1 MKVLFVGS
9 SSMGPRYIMGLLK
22 KNGHSASGIY
32 QGIDEYLC
40 GRASGFE
47 PPISLDKLIG
57 MAPDIIGFSV
67 DSSSYMKSVGMAEK
81 IKAVAPDAFI
91 IFGGVHATILPE
103 EVIARSPVDAV
114 CLGEGE
120 YPMLELCEAMETKNK
135 ITDIRNL
142 WIKDKDGAVHRNP
155 MRPYAQDL
163 DALEMDREG
172 LCYYGIF
179 SGRGCIGNCSFCNT
193 PAIKRAGAT
202 GRYLRKRSVDNVL
215 NEIAL
220 TLGINRRH
228 LLKKYIANPQNI
240 GLFHE
245 LLASLYKPSIRFK
258 DDSFLAKK
266 DWFIE
271 FARKFSKRF
280 PGLSYMCNA
289 RADEVDEE
297 VGEWLRR
304 SRCERVGI
312 GFECGNEEYRNN
324 ILKKNVTNEEI
335 VRCVDILKRNKVQV
349 LGQWIIGL
357 PGETVHN
364 AIESLQFSIKI
375 GDIPQVHIAQ
385 PYPKTEMHNQA
396 VQMGLIDE
404 KYIPESGVY
413 TDFIF
418 HKGEAEKAMRLIYNL
433 FSFKDLR
440 VPKDFDIFSHLG
452 RLRVFAGKKL
462 GDVLSDGLN

>member
-1 MKVLFVGS
+1 MKVIFVGS

-22 KNGHSASGIY
+22 KHCHSASGIY

-67 DSSSYMKSVGMAEK
+67 DSSSYMRSVDMAEK
-81 IKAVAPDAFI
+81 IKAAVPGAFI

-103 EVIARSPVDAV
+103 AVIAQRPVDAV

-120 YPMLELCEAMETKNK
+120 YPMLELCEAMKAKTD
-135 ITDIRNL
+135 ITNIRNL
-142 WIKDKDGAVHRNP
+142 WIKDKNGTVHRNP
-155 MRPYAQDL
+155 MRPYEQDL

-172 LCYYGIF
+172 LYYYGIF

-193 PAIKRAGAT
+193 PAIKRAGAS
-202 GRYLRKRSVDNVL
+202 GRYLRKRSVDKVL
-215 NEIAL
+215 DEITF
-220 TLGINRRH
+220 TLKINRRY
-228 LLKKYIANPQNI
+228 LLDKYMANPLNS
-240 GLFHE
+240 GLLYE
-245 LLASLYKPSIRFK
+245 LFAACYKPSIRFK

-271 FARKFSKRF
+271 FARKFAGRF
-280 PGLSYMCNA
+280 PGVSYMCNA
-289 RADEVDEE
+289 RADEVDED

-312 GFECGNEEYRNN
+312 GFECGNEKYRNN
-324 ILKKNVTNEEI
+324 ILKKNITNDKI
-335 VRCVDILKRNKVQV
+335 IRCVDILRRNKVQV

-357 PGETVHN
+357 PGETLHN
-364 AIESLQFSIKI
+364 AIESLQLSIKI

-385 PYPKTEMHNQA
+385 PFPRTEMHNQA

-404 KYIPESGVY
+404 RYIPESGVY
-413 TDFIF
+413 ADFIF
-418 HKGEAEKAMRLIYNL
+418 HKGESEKAMRLIYNL

-440 VPKDFDIFSHLG
+440 VPKDFEIFSHLG
-452 RLRVFAGKKL
+452 RLRVFADKTL
-462 GDVLSDGLN
+462 GDVLSDGLD